1 MKCLTKDNIM
11 KVLYNDDND
20 ELWCVEC
27 KCRINIG
34 EKYIQVTEG
43 EGEDSYKKCYH
54 LPCVPEME
62 EDE

>member
-1 MKCLTKDNIM
+1 M